1 MAANRGENRRRS
13 GPERPAAPG
22 AFRRFIPT
30 LVRVLAALGVA
41 VSAYL
46 TYLYY
51 SESTAALCTEG
62 SGCDIVRS
70 SSYSIILGVPIAL
83 LGVVGFALILGISF
97 SRLSPFRKGLS
108 MYILALAGV
117 TFSAYL
123 TYLEIAVIHAICPY
137 CVVSASLMVGVL
149 LLLLLQRPLVPR
161 LSASSLRLYSGL
173 VVAVVLLGS
182 LAAYRGA
189 SEGTGGASTAYQV
202 AVARHLSDK
211 GVVMYG
217 AYWCPHCADQKKLFG
232 SAFKYVN
239 YVECDAKGKDA
250 RPALCQL
257 KGIKGFPTWEIGG
270 KLYEGTRPL
279 EELAKLTGYSP

>member
-1 MAANRGENRRRS
+1 MAASRGRRQQTNREQ
-13 GPERPAAPG
+13 PASPL
-22 AFRRFIPT
+22 IPHVLSQG
-30 LVRVLAALGVA
+30 LVRVLAVLGVG

-70 SSYSIILGVPIAL
+70 SSYSIILGIPIAL
-83 LGVVGFALILGISF
+83 LGVVGFALILAVSF
-97 SRLSPFRKGLS
+97 SRLSPFSKGLS
-108 MYILALAGV
+108 LYLLALAGV

-137 CVVSASLMVGVL
+137 CVASALLMVGVL

-161 LSASSLRLYSGL
+161 LSTSSLRLYSGM
-173 VVAVVLLGS
+173 VVGIVLLGS
-182 LAAYRGA
+182 LAAYQGA
-189 SEGTGGASTAYQV
+189 SEGTGGAATAYQV
-202 AVARHLSDK
+202 AVARHLSDR

-232 SAFKYVN
+232 GAFKYVN
-239 YVECDAKGKDA
+239 YVECDPNGKDA

-257 KGIKGFPTWEIGG
+257 KGIKGYPTWEVSG
-270 KLYEGTRPL
+270 KLYEGTLPL
-279 EELAKLTGYSP
+279 AELARLSGYSP